1 MALPVSELEVISD
14 DEVAVDED
22 GVVVDALP
30 FDIDADDIELLDP
43 YGSARM
49 SELRASGMDDAGGE
63 HDARREGDDSV
74 NGPRQGGQ
82 DRAGSSAQEGAFEGL
97 TAARATPSRMSASS
111 AIPLAI
117 PGMPRLPPP
126 LDAAAVR
133 VQSTFRGRVART
145 AQEEATKA
153 ATKMQ
158 ANFRG
163 LAARDAKQEAARKQ
177 WLRYYA
183 AAGEWESALELAVSE
198 DEEALVQVARAA
210 IEAPEATTAAAIKLQ
225 SSFRGLT
232 ARQTKQEEA
241 RMQWLEYHTEM
252 GEWDAALALAV
263 TEVEVA
269 EITDTRAAAEAHET
283 SGAATQPS
291 PPSLPPPLEMAA
303 IKLQS
308 SFRGLT
314 ARDAKQEAAR
324 KQWLR
329 YYAAAGEWE
338 SALELAVSEDEE
350 ALVQVARAAIEAPEA
365 TTAAAIKL
373 QSSFRGLTARQT
385 KQEEAR
391 MQWLEYHTEMGEWD
405 AALALAVTEVE
416 VAEITDTRAA
426 AEAHETS
433 GAATQPSPPSLPP
446 PLEMAA
452 IKLQSSF
459 RGLTARNAKQEA
471 GRRQWLEYYMTVS
484 EWESALELAVTD
496 DEVAAIAKAAA
507 QPVETPT
514 ETALVQALRAEIMQL
529 EGDLAAARTLV
540 RAQRSRSFRSS
551 SGRSARLSGRMRNLK
566 EVSKGSLREISSQSS
581 FRSPSM
587 DAFRP
592 DPALG
597 KPFVRQ
603 PSSRGVL
610 LNIRSPSSFGEPPPT
625 VESTTPGER
634 SVGPRSWLDGAA
646 AHGDD
651 DDDYD
656 DYDDVDAADI
666 TAGMRTLSAH
676 L

>member
-210 IEAPEATTAAAIKLQ
+210 IEAPEATAAAAIKLQ

-269 EITDTRAAAEAHET
+269 VITDA
-283 SGAATQPS
+283 
-291 PPSLPPPLEMAA
+291 
-303 IKLQS
+303 
-308 SFRGLT
+308 
-314 ARDAKQEAAR
+314 
-324 KQWLR
+324 
-329 YYAAAGEWE
+329 
-338 SALELAVSEDEE
+338 
-350 ALVQVARAAIEAPEA
+350 
-365 TTAAAIKL
+365 
-373 QSSFRGLTARQT
+373 
-385 KQEEAR
+385 
-391 MQWLEYHTEMGEWD
+391 
-405 AALALAVTEVE
+405 
-416 VAEITDTRAA
+416 RAA